1 MRIDAAGTDNVALGR
16 YNCSAHRCPRLRH
29 WRSAR
34 NAAMSDS
41 MDRDLHPL
49 PNALGAIKDGIVENL
64 HIGIGAPLY
73 VSIGEKPVADH

>member
-1 MRIDAAGTDNVALGR
+1 
-16 YNCSAHRCPRLRH
+16 
-29 WRSAR
+29 
-34 NAAMSDS
+34 MSDS